1 MSKNNYKPE
10 AHAILLILQKIP
22 CIVSWR
28 WFKLTGWVLLQYL
41 HPESRYDGEDM
52 SLISIYNKN
61 KKRRGKSKYLLSVM
75 VDVVKDGDI
84 ISYLIAY
91 SFFFFFE
98 IEFCRRKIGNY
109 TFISIFWYR
118 KSQHSKLHF
127 TVYNKDFCLSLCN
140 QDNLFYEKTYKFPDD
155 LQSPLYICE

>member
-91 SFFFFFE
+91 SFFISSRLNSVE
-98 IEFCRRKIGNY
+98 GRLVITHSYVSSDIGNLN
-109 TFISIFWYR
+109 TLNSILRFIIRIF
-118 KSQHSKLHF
+118 
-127 TVYNKDFCLSLCN
+127 V
-140 QDNLFYEKTYKFPDD
+140 
-155 LQSPLYICE
+155 